1 MVETNVQLRCLYV
14 EEVSSLPQNT
24 PEESSKKSVKRKNVE
39 STTST
44 TASKKLNSGIR
55 KEMVSTISIVSVL
68 LYFTSYDYS
77 GTDATY
83 EYGKLGKAPRKSHK
97 RGRNFRSTTIH

>member
-1 MVETNVQLRCLYV
+1 MVETNVQYRCLYV
-14 EEVSSLPQNT
+14 EEEVSSLPRNT
-24 PEESSKKSVKRKNVE
+24 EESTKKSVKRKSVE

-44 TASKKLNSGIR
+44 TASKKLNSGIE
-55 KEMVSTISIVSVL
+55 KEMVSMISIVFYCVL
-68 LYFTSYDYS
+68 PLMHDYS

-83 EYGKLGKAPRKSHK
+83 EHGKLGKASRKSHK